1 MVRIFQSIAFLLK
14 TFHLIRRSWF
24 YFILVFPPL
33 PPSDRSIRFQNLSAS
48 FFFPYPA
55 DGSYVSHRKST
66 AWPLAVT
73 DGRRSPDPRARI
85 SFFSAP
91 LPDLLCQNTYRRLP
105 STSFAH
111 LLSHLC
117 SLPDILRHPINYSLQ
132 TPNALISICHA
143 AETFKYLKAVVP
155 APSFIPFFW
164 LLSDVIMR

>member
-33 PPSDRSIRFQNLSAS
+33 PLSDRSIRFQNLSAS
-48 FFFPYPA
+48 FFFFPYPA

-66 AWPLAVT
+66 ARPLAVT

-91 LPDLLCQNTYRRLP
+91 LPDPCCVRTLTVGFRLLLLHTFYLIYAAYLTSSGIPSIILYKLP
-105 STSFAH
+105 
-111 LLSHLC
+111 
-117 SLPDILRHPINYSLQ
+117 
-132 TPNALISICHA
+132 TP
-143 AETFKYLKAVVP
+143 
-155 APSFIPFFW
+155 
-164 LLSDVIMR
+164 